1 MTVTP
6 IITKE
11 MCEEKHGHLAERL
24 NEIEG
29 KIDDVLRILNGNGKL
44 GLAGKITILWNCSL
58 FVLITLFTTA
68 IKVWLF

>member
-1 MTVTP
+1 
-6 IITKE
+6 
-11 MCEEKHGHLAERL
+11 MCDQKHGTLEKKL

-29 KIDDVLRILNGNGKL
+29 KIDDVLHILNGNGKL

-68 IKVWLF
+68 VKVWLF